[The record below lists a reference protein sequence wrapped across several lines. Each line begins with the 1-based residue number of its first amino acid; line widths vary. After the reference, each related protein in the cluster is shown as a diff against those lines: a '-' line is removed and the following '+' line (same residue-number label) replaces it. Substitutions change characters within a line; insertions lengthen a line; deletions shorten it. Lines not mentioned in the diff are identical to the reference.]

1 MFFGA
6 MFYFVKAIVKAMLF
20 EASKRCSHH
29 LAVSNQV
36 CTTCAI
42 RHMLRVKSGCVHD
55 YNNPLP
61 GSWIH
66 HVCIQTLRAF
76 RRACTRCLDT

>member
-1 MFFGA
+1 
-6 MFYFVKAIVKAMLF
+6 MLF

-66 HVCIQTLRAF
+66 HVWGMCETDIFGHGLQMR
-76 RRACTRCLDT
+76 

>member
-1 MFFGA
+1 MFFWRDVFFFCKNYCKSYA
-6 MFYFVKAIVKAMLF
+6 F
-20 EASKRCSHH
+20 ETSKRCSHH

-66 HVCIQTLRAF
+66 HVLLKNDFAIGLKKQN
-76 RRACTRCLDT
+76 